1 MRYANKFLVTYKVD
15 EQIPGENYLIPPML
29 IQPFIENAIIHGLRN
44 KPGNKGILNLSA
56 SLKNGYI
63 IVQVEDNGIGRE
75 KAALSKANNPIHKI
89 SLGIKVT
96 QDRISIFNNLNQE
109 KKAKAEIQD
118 LSEGTRVVIM
128 LPVTNY
134 P

>member
-1 MRYANKFLVTYKVD
+1 M
-15 EQIPGENYLIPPML
+15 
-29 IQPFIENAIIHGLRN
+29 
-44 KPGNKGILNLSA
+44 NLSA
-56 SLKNGYI
+56 SLKSGYI
-63 IVQVEDNGIGRE
+63 IVHVQDNGIGRA
-75 KAALSKANNPIHKI
+75 KAAFLKANNPIHKI

-96 QDRISIFNNLNQE
+96 QDRISIFNNLNQD